1 MEEIVTEHSRAM
13 YTPINAIMRQA
24 KTVPCQC
31 KICGGPARYSYY
43 GAVVCYPC
51 KMFFKRNAVQGQ
63 VSRKSQWLL
72 FYFY

>member
-1 MEEIVTEHSRAM
+1 VC
-13 YTPINAIMRQA
+13 TPINAIMRQA

-63 VSRKSQWLL
+63 VSRN
-72 FYFY
+72 